1 MERMEAGQAGATA
14 IGIAECSH
22 APPGLRLTG
31 RGTGLVQVMVPGC
44 SAVLIQVLAFVHFPM
59 EQGQQ

>member
-31 RGTGLVQVMVPGC
+31 RGTGLVQVMVPVPRPAGAGVMVGVPGRV
-44 SAVLIQVLAFVHFPM
+44 SARVW
-59 EQGQQ
+59 